1 MEPYLNDSFELLF
14 DCTGFTLSNA
24 IPIPWLSQLFQM
36 VFMGA
41 KDHLTAFH
49 ILNPNTQ
56 FQQHFNKLPNA
67 IKDRITKKTHLY
79 SSLAELSQNISLS
92 EMRLSKTT
100 SEVTYIHD
108 KS

>member
-1 MEPYLNDSFELLF
+1 MNDSFELLF

-67 IKDRITKKTHLY
+67 IKDRITKKTYLY

-100 SEVTYIHD
+100 SKVSYIHD